1 MASIATSSQSNRE
14 SLGCTGMGDWLHGC
28 AAKILQQLH
37 NTIMSI
43 WTTMVIKAQIGVSDA
58 NKNCTFTNIVH
69 RAWILTW
76 HIITFCDLDWSV
88 LTDWWTFFARGRH
101 TAIRECSSDLCKQ
114 SELFLLFSDFPL
126 FSYSSPSDWIGLLN
140 LPYLSS
146 LKLSCSSVIIFK
158 VVSSCFFFGKLFLL
172 IFHYY
177 DKQGIHNT
185 LATQKQ
191 QYDQRHLLAT

>member
-1 MASIATSSQSNRE
+1 MASTATGSQSNRE
-14 SLGCTGMGDWLHGC
+14 SLGCAGMGHGC
-28 AAKILQQLH
+28 AAKKLQQLH

-43 WTTMVIKAQIGVSDA
+43 WTTMILKQQIGVTDT

-69 RAWILTW
+69 RAWILM
-76 HIITFCDLDWSV
+76 TFCDLDWSV
-88 LTDWWTFFARGRH
+88 LADWRAFVARGRH
-101 TAIRECSSDLCKQ
+101 TAVRECSSDLRKQ

-126 FSYSSPSDWIGLLN
+126 LLYSSPSDWIGLLN

-158 VVSSCFFFGKLFLL
+158 VVSSCFFFGKLFLF
-172 IFHYY
+172 IFHYN

-185 LATQKQ
+185 LANTN
-191 QYDQRHLLAT
+191 T